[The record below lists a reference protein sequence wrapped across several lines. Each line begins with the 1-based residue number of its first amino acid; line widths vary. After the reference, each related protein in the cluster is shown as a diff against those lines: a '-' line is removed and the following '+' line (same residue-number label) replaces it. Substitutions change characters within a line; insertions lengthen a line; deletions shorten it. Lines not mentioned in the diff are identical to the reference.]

1 MKPDLPEDTLAR
13 QSDVTASH
21 ATSSHA
27 EYNGFFIYV
36 IACVAFSAWILWA
49 FVPDHLLRKLSISYF
64 PDQYWALAI
73 PAYLLMAMLYAYIAT
88 FLYATETL
96 SPPLN
101 DVRCFFDAHS
111 VFPPSSSLVDL
122 DTAYVHCA
130 TAGVMDLPLLL
141 VNEVLYSEE
150 DQM

>member
-1 MKPDLPEDTLAR
+1 MKPIPPEDTLAR
-13 QSDVTASH
+13 QSDVTASQ

-36 IACVAFSAWILWA
+36 ISCVALSAWIAWA
-49 FVPDHLLRKLSISYF
+49 LLPDHFLRQLSINYF

-73 PAYLLMAMLYAYIAT
+73 PAYLLMAMLYAYIAI

-96 SPPLN
+96 SPPID

-111 VFPPSSSLVDL
+111 VFPPSSSLADL
-122 DTAYVHCA
+122 DVDYVHCA
-130 TAGVMDLPLLL
+130 TAGVMDLPLPL

-150 DQM
+150 G